1 MNFKKISFFFLITFL
16 LYCIAFCKEIKPKL
30 PWERLK
36 KYHDT
41 LTLQEFQNLV
51 AHIYSPDGS
60 LYEYLDM
67 TPNYIDIYNDIK
79 KTKPS
84 LFRLHLAKKDAS
96 KKSVRVPFKNA
107 FQLSNSREKP
117 LEGLRI
123 ILDPGHI
130 GGSYAVM
137 EQRIFKVKDRSP
149 ITEADLNLK
158 TARRLKKNL
167 ESFGA
172 KVYLTKEEL
181 KPVTKARP
189 QDFKKEAEKNLASQ
203 KITQKN
209 SAYAALLKKEMER
222 LFYRTSEIEARSEL
236 VNHIKPD
243 FTLCIHFNAA
253 PGTLENP
260 LTKDNRLVI
269 FINGS
274 YEKGEIID
282 EEQKYKLFSKLLEGS
297 HEIELGLA
305 SEIAHEM
312 SRQTELPPV
321 LYPPSPS
328 YIKMDQ
334 TPYVYARNL
343 SANRLFQGPVIYL
356 EPYYQNNLLVYE
368 RALTGDYEGEK
379 VIMGKP
385 YRSIFREY
393 ADSVSDGIVKY
404 FTQKNQS

>member
-1 MNFKKISFFFLITFL
+1 
-16 LYCIAFCKEIKPKL
+16 
-30 PWERLK
+30 
-36 KYHDT
+36 
-41 LTLQEFQNLV
+41 V